1 MPAEDY
7 NVDVFLG
14 RGSFGE
20 VYRATNSKTGR
31 IYALKLI
38 DLDEAGDM
46 NELIKEIHFLSHM
59 RSKYLTRHYET
70 FLQETKMWIVLEYCG
85 GGSCSDFLKCFRKLS
100 EDATAYII
108 RDVLQGLDYLHSQ
121 NTVHRDVKL
130 ANILMTDE
138 GAVKLADFGVS
149 GELSLTRTKRNTVVG
164 TPYWM
169 APEVIERNV
178 KGYGTKADI
187 WLTGI
192 TTIELV
198 TGHPPYSLMDPMK
211 ALFEIP
217 KRKPP
222 NLEGKKYSTNI
233 KDFIRYCLIKSP
245 KQRPS
250 ASTLLHHQFIS
261 GCPPVDMRAL
271 VREKKV
277 REESRPKA
285 APKKKEQKINVPLT
299 VHWDFPPTFKEV
311 PRTALSINLDYT
323 KLVYE
328 ALTAVMSRAHNE
340 KTRKRIDQL
349 RHEFVDAEADNRGLS
364 YAFIE
369 EIHALLEDRARNQ

>member
-20 VYRATNSKTGR
+20 VYRATSMKTGQV
-31 IYALKLI
+31 YALKLI
-38 DLDEAGDM
+38 DLDETGDM
-46 NELIKEIHFLSHM
+46 NELIKEIHFLSHI

-70 FLQETKMWIVLEYCG
+70 FLQDTKMWIVLEYCG
-85 GGSCSDFLKCFRKLS
+85 GGSCSDFLKYFSKLS

-108 RDVLQGLDYLHSQ
+108 RDVLRGLEYLHAQ
-121 NTVHRDVKL
+121 NKVHRDVKL
-130 ANILMTDE
+130 ANILLTDE

-149 GELSLTRTKRNTVVG
+149 GELSLTRTKRNTMVG

-169 APEVIERNV
+169 APEVIERHA

-198 TGHPPYSLMDPMK
+198 TGHPPYSSMDPMK

-222 NLEGKKYSTNI
+222 NLEGRKFSTNI
-233 KDFIRYCLIKSP
+233 KDFVRYCLVKSP
-245 KQRPS
+245 KQRPN

-261 GCPPVDMRAL
+261 ACPQVDMRAL
-271 VREKKV
+271 VREKKAL
-277 REESRPKA
+277 EEMLPK
-285 APKKKEQKINVPLT
+285 PKLKKKEKKINVPLT
-299 VHWDFPPTFKEV
+299 IHWNLPLTFK
-311 PRTALSINLDYT
+311 PGPSCSALSFSLNYT
-323 KLVYE
+323 KLVFE
-328 ALTAVMSRAHNE
+328 ALTAVMLRANNE
-340 KTRKRIDQL
+340 NARNRVDQL
-349 RHEFVDAEADNRGLS
+349 RHEFVDAEVDNKGLC
-364 YAFIE
+364 YAFVE
-369 EIHALLEDRARNQ
+369 EIQALVEEQRQP